1 MSFVVFNQNLQT
13 TKRMSLDKILFSS
26 HAVGI
31 IHFIG
36 IASFRDILWEMV
48 TLIILT
54 KWQKQKILDKNL
66 TLNIRNVF

>member
-1 MSFVVFNQNLQT
+1 
-13 TKRMSLDKILFSS
+13 MSLDKILFSS